1 METARSAALTVLERC
16 AKRGEWANEGLR
28 KVLKGM
34 EPREAALATRLVYGV
49 LQNRLWLDEYLRELS
64 SLSLEKLE
72 LTVLEILRLGGYQIL
87 MMDQIPVRAAVD
99 EAVKLAKKRGKNPR
113 TAGFV
118 NAILRNLDRRRGNC
132 PNGWRKSGQ
141 ARKRS
146 GRGYRCDTAI
156 PFGWWRNLR
165 GSWMVT
171 PPGWRRF

>member
-72 LTVLEILRLGGYQIL
+72 LTVLAILRLGVYEAVF
-87 MMDQIPVRAAVD
+87 DEDIPVGVAIN
-99 EAVKLAKKRGKNPR
+99 EAVELSKKYG
-113 TAGFV
+113 AEGGAAFV
-118 NAILRNLDRRRGNC
+118 NGILGEIVNE
-132 PNGWRKSGQ
+132 
-141 ARKRS
+141 
-146 GRGYRCDTAI
+146 
-156 PFGWWRNLR
+156 
-165 GSWMVT
+165 
-171 PPGWRRF
+171 